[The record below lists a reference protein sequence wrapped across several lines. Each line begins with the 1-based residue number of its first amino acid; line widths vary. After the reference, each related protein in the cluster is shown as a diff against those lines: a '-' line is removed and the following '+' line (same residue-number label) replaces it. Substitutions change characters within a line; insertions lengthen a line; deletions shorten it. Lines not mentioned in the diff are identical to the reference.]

1 MLRTSKVM
9 RERVIVTLVTTGLL
23 AALVLAG
30 TMMTSACSSTN
41 LDAKAIED
49 KYGVSGAT
57 TENILTA
64 DGTMMAAT
72 VVPVT
77 LPDGQKAQLVIPR
90 KSGSHSVYLRD
101 EAGMHPVLLQDRN
114 VSREQFVRS
123 NPTVVER
130 RAAPQQV
137 KKRSWE
143 KEALIIGGSAA
154 AGAGIGAAAGGKK
167 GAVIGAASG
176 GIAGLIYDLSTRNK

>member
-1 MLRTSKVM
+1 MNNKR
-9 RERVIVTLVTTGLL
+9 L
-23 AALVLAG
+23 AYSVFTAVLVLGWA
-30 TMMTSACSSTN
+30 MILSSCSATN

-64 DGTMMAAT
+64 DGAIMSAT
-72 VVPVT
+72 VVPIT
-77 LPDGQKAQLVIPR
+77 LPDGRKAELVIPQ
-90 KSGSHSVYLRD
+90 KGDSHSVYLRD
-101 EAGMHPVLLQDRN
+101 QAGMYQVQLQDRT
-114 VSREQFVRS
+114 VSRDQFIRS

-130 RAAPQQV
+130 RSVPQSA

-143 KEALIIGGSAA
+143 KEALIIGGGAA
-154 AGAGIGAAAGGKK
+154 AGAGIGALAGGKK
-167 GAVIGAASG
+167 GAGIGAATG